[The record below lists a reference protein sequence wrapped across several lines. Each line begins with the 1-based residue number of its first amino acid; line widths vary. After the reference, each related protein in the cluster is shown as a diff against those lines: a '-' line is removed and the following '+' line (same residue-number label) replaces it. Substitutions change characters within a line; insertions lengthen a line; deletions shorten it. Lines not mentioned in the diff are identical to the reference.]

1 MMKFSI
7 ILVTRNA
14 GATIQ
19 ACLESLASQAYDDFE
34 VVIQDGMST
43 DDTRSIIEAFRDRH
57 RRLEIR
63 FQQVPDGGVYE
74 AMNMALDLARGDWV
88 LFLGSDDRLFAA
100 DTLSGLSGALTDEDD
115 VVYGNVVSPRFDG
128 RYGGR
133 FSTARIGKDN
143 ICHQAIVFRRQLFET
158 LGKFDVRFR
167 LLADWEHNM
176 RWFLSPNV
184 RARYIDTVIAHYA
197 DGGLSSSG
205 NDRVFER
212 EKRQLYIR
220 HGRHSAPFRLK
231 LRLLRKEIREAIAT
245 RDWSRL
251 IGALR
256 LWPAVV
262 ARSSP
267 IAR

>member
-7 ILVTRNA
+7 IIVTRNA

-19 ACLESLASQAYDDFE
+19 ACLESLASQAHGDFE

-43 DDTRSIIEAFRDRH
+43 DDTRWIVEAFRDRH
-57 RRLEIR
+57 RQLDIR
-63 FQQVPDGGVYE
+63 FQQVRDGGVYE
-74 AMNMALDLARGDWV
+74 AMNMALDRARGDWV
-88 LFLGSDDRLFAA
+88 LFLGGDDRLFAA
-100 DTLSGLSGALTDEDD
+100 DTLSGLSEALTDEDD
-115 VVYGNVVSPRFDG
+115 VVYGDVVSPRFNG
-128 RYGGR
+128 RYAGR
-133 FSTARIGKDN
+133 FSVARIGESN
-143 ICHQAIVFRRQLFET
+143 ICHQAIVIRRRLFET
-158 LGKFDVRFR
+158 LGRFDVRFR

-197 DGGLSSSG
+197 DGGLSSCG
-205 NDRVFER
+205 NDQVFER

-220 HGRHSAPFRLK
+220 HGRHSVPFRIK
-231 LRLLRKEIREAIAT
+231 LRILRKEIGEAIAT
-245 RDWSRL
+245 RDRSRL
-251 IGALR
+251 AGALR